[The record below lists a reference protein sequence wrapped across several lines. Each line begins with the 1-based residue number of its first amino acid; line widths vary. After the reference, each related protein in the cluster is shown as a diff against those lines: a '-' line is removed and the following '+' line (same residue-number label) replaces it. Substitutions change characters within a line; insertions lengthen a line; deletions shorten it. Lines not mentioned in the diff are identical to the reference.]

1 MSLKSL
7 IQKQIS
13 FYIDQFLF
21 PYMCDQFLFPY
32 MSISVPNTHFCLLLK
47 MEKKVLNNKE
57 YCRTILIDLSNAFD
71 AINLKLM
78 SWIPKLHNYGFSKRS
93 LKLKKSYLTNRWQRK
108 KLNKFFTKWVQ
119 IFLGVPQGSVL
130 GPLLF
135 NICIKDLYFF
145 TKNTNV
151 CWYISF
157 KPGI

>member
-1 MSLKSL
+1 MSLKIL

-21 PYMCDQFLFPY
+21 PYMCGYRKDFSTQ
-32 MSISVPNTHFCLLLK
+32 HALLPFIK
-47 MEKKVLNNKE
+47 NGKNVLNNKE

-71 AINLKLM
+71 TISHEFISL
-78 SWIPKLHNYGFSKRS
+78 IPKLHNYGFSKRS

-108 KLNKFFTKWVQ
+108 KLNKCFTKWAQ
-119 IFLGVPQGSVL
+119 IFLGVPQGSVR

-151 CWYISF
+151 F
-157 KPGI
+157 

>member
-108 KLNKFFTKWVQ
+108 KLNKCFTKWAQ
-119 IFLGVPQGSVL
+119 IFLGVPQGSVR

-151 CWYISF
+151 FWYISF

>member
-21 PYMCDQFLFPY
+21 PYMCGYRKDFSTQ
-32 MSISVPNTHFCLLLK
+32 HALLPLIK
-47 MEKKVLNNKE
+47 NGKKVLNNKE

-71 AINLKLM
+71 AINHEFISL
-78 SWIPKLHNYGFSKRS
+78 IPKLHNYGFSKRS

-108 KLNKFFTKWVQ
+108 KLNKCFTKWAQ
-119 IFLGVPQGSVL
+119 IFLGVPQGSVR

-151 CWYISF
+151 FWYISL

>member
-157 KPGI
+157 KTGI

>member
-1 MSLKSL
+1 MTNFCSPTCAA
-7 IQKQIS
+7 IER
-13 FYIDQFLF
+13 
-21 PYMCDQFLFPY
+21 
-32 MSISVPNTHFCLLLK
+32 ISVPNTHFFLFIK
-47 MEKKVLNNKE
+47 NGKKVLNNKE

-71 AINLKLM
+71 AINHEFISL
-78 SWIPKLHNYGFSKRS
+78 IPKLHNYGFSKRS

-108 KLNKFFTKWVQ
+108 QLNKCFTKWAQ
-119 IFLGVPQGSVL
+119 IFLGVPQGSVR

-151 CWYISF
+151 FWYISF